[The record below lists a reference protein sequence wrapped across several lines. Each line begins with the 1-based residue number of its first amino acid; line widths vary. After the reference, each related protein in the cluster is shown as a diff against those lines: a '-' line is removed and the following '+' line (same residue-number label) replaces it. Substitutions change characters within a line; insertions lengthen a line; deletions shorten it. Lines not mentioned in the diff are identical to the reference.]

1 LLARRS
7 AWGDPRRATR
17 SGWAAVR
24 MAFFWSTAAGVV
36 FMVVPQVLL
45 GVFTN
50 DQGVVQAGVGALAVV
65 GIAQPAQ
72 AIIFTLGGALRGAG
86 DTRFPLLASVVNWFV
101 VRLPL
106 AYVLAF
112 PLGLGLTGVW
122 AGIAADYF
130 VRAALL
136 AWRFNSGA
144 WQRVRV

>member
-1 LLARRS
+1 
-7 AWGDPRRATR
+7 
-17 SGWAAVR
+17 
-24 MAFFWSTAAGVV
+24 
-36 FMVVPQVLL
+36 
-45 GVFTN
+45 VFTN
-50 DQGVVQAGVGALAVV
+50 DQGVVQAGAGALAVV

-144 WQRVRV
+144 WQRLRV

>member
-1 LLARRS
+1 MAVL
-7 AWGDPRRATR
+7 
-17 SGWAAVR
+17 WA
-24 MAFFWSTAAGVV
+24 TAAGIL

-50 DQGVVQAGVGALAVV
+50 DEHVVQAGVGALAIV

-72 AIIFTLGGALRGAG
+72 AVIFTLGGALRGAG
-86 DTRFPLLASVVNWFV
+86 DTRFPLVATIVNWFV

-112 PLGLGLTGVW
+112 PLGLGLAGVW

-130 VRAALL
+130 VRAGLL

>member
-1 LLARRS
+1 
-7 AWGDPRRATR
+7 
-17 SGWAAVR
+17 
-24 MAFFWSTAAGVV
+24 M
-36 FMVVPQVLL
+36 
-45 GVFTN
+45 
-50 DQGVVQAGVGALAVV
+50 
-65 GIAQPAQ
+65 
-72 AIIFTLGGALRGAG
+72 
-86 DTRFPLLASVVNWFV
+86 NWFV

-130 VRAALL
+130 VRAGLL